1 MRVKLQKGIL
11 KRIYVIEILTFFINQ
26 IPALGLW

>member
-11 KRIYVIEILTFFINQ
+11 KRIYVIEILTFFIN
-26 IPALGLW
+26 